1 MELGIYVPNSH
12 HGLGLEVF
20 TAGKPFPP
28 GLAVNPTTMLKVAQE
43 AEAIGFDSI
52 WVGDHII
59 FPPVTGSSHP
69 VSNAP
74 AGAAL
79 RSDQPIFDPLVVLSY
94 LAHATT
100 RVKLAIGVLII
111 PYRNPV
117 LTAKWLATLDV
128 LSGGRVLLG
137 AGVGWLKDEF
147 EAVDVP
153 FESRGA
159 MTDEYIQLMRELWTK
174 DTPAFDGEHYHL
186 NPGFAFLPKPIQKSI
201 PIWVGGHSGLALK
214 RAAKHGDGYFSAFA
228 SFDELAERKV
238 KLEALLAAEDRLRSS
253 FTFAGQARY
262 CVYEE
267 PYPDAPP
274 CIGSPQKIAD
284 DIMRMQELGLEHL
297 QIAPPPGPPTAV
309 VLEQV
314 RRFAEVVKPKLDL

>member
-1 MELGIYVPNSH
+1 M
-12 HGLGLEVF
+12 F
-20 TAGKPFPP
+20 TAGRPFPP
-28 GLAVNPTTMLKVAQE
+28 GLAVNPTTMLQVAQE
-43 AEAIGFDSI
+43 AEAIGFDAI

-59 FPPVTGSSHP
+59 FPPVTSSSHP
-69 VSNAP
+69 VSNAAP
-74 AGAAL
+74 GAAI
-79 RSDQPIFDPLVVLSY
+79 RSEEPIFDPLVVLSY
-94 LAHATT
+94 LAHATS

-153 FESRGA
+153 FEHRGA
-159 MTDEYIQLMRELWTK
+159 ITDEYIELMRELWTK
-174 DTPAFDGEHYHL
+174 DQPEFDGSFYHL
-186 NPGFAFLPKPIQKSI
+186 TPGFAFLPKPLQGSI

-214 RAAKHGDGYFSAFA
+214 RAARLGDGYFSAYA
-228 SFDELAERKV
+228 SFDELIERHQR
-238 KLEALLAAEDRLRSS
+238 LNQLLAQEQRDPAG

-262 CVYEE
+262 FVYEE

-274 CIGSPQKIAD
+274 CIGPPQKIAD
-284 DIMRMQELGLEHL
+284 DIMRMRELGLQHL
-297 QIAPPPGPPTAV
+297 QLAPPPGPTTDF

-314 RRFAEVVKPKLDL
+314 RRFAEDVKPKLDL